1 MIRIKLLYFSNIFF
15 NSILIL
21 IQLHRIVVGNRKIKS
36 KNRYFIGVSIIF
48 LTV

>member
-1 MIRIKLLYFSNIFF
+1 MTRIKLLYFSNIFF

-21 IQLHRIVVGNRKIKS
+21 IQLHRIVGNRKIKS